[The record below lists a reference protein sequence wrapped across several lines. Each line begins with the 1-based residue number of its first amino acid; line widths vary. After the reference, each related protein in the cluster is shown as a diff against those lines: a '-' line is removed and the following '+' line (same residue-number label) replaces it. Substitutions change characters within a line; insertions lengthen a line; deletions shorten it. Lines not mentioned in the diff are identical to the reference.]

1 MQWVLLRFER
11 PSVGGAWDCVTHS
24 FLIARKML
32 ASVVDQTAQSMLNI
46 EAKPFVPRSAR
57 QAGRQGGEGGREG

>member
-1 MQWVLLRFER
+1 M
-11 PSVGGAWDCVTHS
+11 GGAWDHVTHS

-57 QAGRQGGEGGREG
+57 QAGGQAGRGRREGGREG